1 MTKDQQRAAA
11 SRIGLKKQG
20 AGRQRKGAVAAPHK
34 SYFCFAMIMLEIL
47 L

>member
-11 SRIGLKKQG
+11 SHTGREKQG
-20 AGRQRKGAVAAPHK
+20 AGRQRKGASDAPHG